1 MLSDGGRHGGVFR
14 RLQRQGG
21 QQAEGEQR
29 SLENFHYYRLQKR
42 VNGPGEG
49 LL

>member
-1 MLSDGGRHGGVFR
+1 MLSDGGRHGGFR

-29 SLENFHYYRLQKR
+29 SLEVFIIIGSKKR